1 MPSAI
6 WTGTISF
13 GLVTVPVR
21 AVSATRSRD
30 VRFNQLEGATGARI
44 RYRRV
49 SEQTGEEVP
58 TDQIVKGYE
67 ISPGQYVTVT
77 DDEMKA
83 LAPKSSRTIDIED
96 FVDLDDIDPVYFE
109 QPYYLAP
116 DPNALKP
123 YRLLVETMTELRK
136 VAIGRFV
143 MRSKEHLVAI
153 RPVDGLLCLET
164 MRYADEI
171 VPASEVVGPLAEG
184 DEPRERELEM
194 ARQLVSSLASEFDPE
209 RYHDAYREELLALI
223 ERKAAGEE
231 IVARPAAEET
241 GKVLDLMA
249 ALEASLA
256 RAGRAPSATEGDD
269 AADRA
274 GDEAEGDERA
284 SKAPAR
290 TRKAAARKAPAK
302 AKAAKK
308 AAPRAASTGKAQKAA
323 KAPAARKSTRAKKTA

>member
-21 AVSATRSRD
+21 AVSATKSRD
-30 VRFNQLEGATGARI
+30 VRFNQLEGTTGARI

-49 SEQTGEEVP
+49 SEQTGDEVP
-58 TDQIVKGYE
+58 NDKIVKGYE
-67 ISPGQYVTVT
+67 ISPGQYVTIS

-83 LAPKSSRTIDIED
+83 LAPKASRTIDIED
-96 FVDLDDIDPVYFE
+96 FVDLDQIDPLFFE
-109 QPYYLAP
+109 SPYYLAP

-123 YRLLVETMTELRK
+123 YRLLLDAMTELRK

-143 MRSKEHLVAI
+143 MRSKERLVAI
-153 RPVDGLLCLET
+153 RPVEGLLCLET

-171 VPASEVVGPLAEG
+171 VPASEVVPPLEEG
-184 DEPRERELEM
+184 DEPTQRELDM
-194 ARQLVSSLASEFDPE
+194 ARQLVQSLAAEFDPGK
-209 RYHDAYREELLALI
+209 YHDAYREELLGLI

-256 RAGRAPSATEGDD
+256 RAGAGGEAAPD
-269 AADRA
+269 
-274 GDEAEGDERA
+274 
-284 SKAPAR
+284 APAR
-290 TRKAAARKAPAK
+290 SGGAKQAVPRKAAVKKAT
-302 AKAAKK
+302 AKK
-308 AAPRAASTGKAQKAA
+308 AAPAKKAA
-323 KAPAARKSTRAKKTA
+323 TATTKAPAKKATRAKKSA